1 MLWDMTHTFPD
12 GYVLQAYLNLMNF
25 ALLHFT
31 IHFLQIESLWQ
42 PCVVR
47 WWLAT
52 LEIKYF

>member
-1 MLWDMTHTFPD
+1 MLWDTTHTFPD

-25 ALLHFT
+25 ALLRFT
-31 IHFLQIESLWQ
+31 IHFLQIEGLWQ

-52 LEIKYF
+52 L